1 MSCLP
6 WFLIYIIL
14 RPCPV
19 HRFHPFGKRGMARIH
34 VYRDTR
40 FFMKA
45 YCFSAMQ
52 GRRERHGLLKRRLR
66 RLCLKRPYPAELP
79 RDPWL
84 PRRFFCRF
92 FGPCRGLAVLKS
104 LPLPGCLFPGRMKR
118 QENQCQRLKKTGL
131 PCSRAMA
138 SAIIAS
144 QPLLWSSSPRTIRKP
159 LFLG

>member
-1 MSCLP
+1 MRIKYRRKLP
-6 WFLIYIIL
+6 
-14 RPCPV
+14 
-19 HRFHPFGKRGMARIH
+19 HTPFIGFVLSDGRGMARIH

-79 RDPWL
+79 RGPWL
-84 PRRFFCRF
+84 PHRFFCRF

-104 LPLPGCLFPGRMKR
+104 LPLPGFLFPERTKR
-118 QENQCQRLKKTGL
+118 QENQCQRLKKQG
-131 PCSRAMA
+131 
-138 SAIIAS
+138 
-144 QPLLWSSSPRTIRKP
+144 
-159 LFLG
+159 FLAAVQWLRR